1 MNPQTRIE
9 LTRDLERMRVTP
21 VGASSR
27 WLFVLGILSEV
38 IFGAVL
44 ITLSIRFTVF
54 AVSQDRPIWVGF
66 LFLLMGIVALV
77 HPGYLML
84 RRSLNRKL
92 QSLYQAILES

>member
-9 LTRDLERMRVTP
+9 LTRELERMRVTP
-21 VGASSR
+21 VGAS
-27 WLFVLGILSEV
+27 SEV

-54 AVSQDRPIWVGF
+54 AVSQDRLIWVGF